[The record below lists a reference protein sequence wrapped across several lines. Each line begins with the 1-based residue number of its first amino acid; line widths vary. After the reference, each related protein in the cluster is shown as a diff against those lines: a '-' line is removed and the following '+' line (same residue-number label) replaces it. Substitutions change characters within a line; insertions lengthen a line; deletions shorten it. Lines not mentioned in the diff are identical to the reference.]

1 MTKQGVIEELEHERK
16 KKMEQTTVKKKTTIT
31 FEWIQKLLLVFIF
44 IIQDYGLL
52 SLWIIVSNS
61 ILFQLERP
69 KFLIPVSKPERETPH
84 FTSAQILVYSGQH
97 QPACKFRPVC
107 KYAYFLFLFLNLEK
121 AKAVKQM
128 IVLIVYVSIKF
139 SSFM

>member
-1 MTKQGVIEELEHERK
+1 
-16 KKMEQTTVKKKTTIT
+16 
-31 FEWIQKLLLVFIF
+31 VFRGGA
-44 IIQDYGLL
+44 GLL
-52 SLWIIVSNS
+52 GAGHVAPTCGAGRFWGYLPIVRGGVGAPMIRSRSAPLPSLASNS
-61 ILFQLERP
+61 ILFQPERP

-97 QPACKFRPVC
+97 QPECKFRPAC

-128 IVLIVYVSIKF
+128 VVLIVYVSIKF